1 MKTAMRWM
9 LTVIAA
15 LVITTGLVAQG
26 PGGHRGRGFGG
37 PGAGMF
43 GGPGGGF
50 FGPMLGRHLDLTEAQ
65 REQVKAIFEASR
77 ADTQAIHEQLKGLHE
92 QIRSAV
98 ETGNTAEVEVLASQ
112 QGELTGKL
120 MAIQAKNMIR
130 VRNEVLTS
138 AQIQKLTELRTEMQE
153 RMEQRRESRR
163 NRSREAQ

>member
-9 LTVIAA
+9 LTATAA

-98 ETGNTAEVEVLASQ
+98 ETGNTAEVEVLAILFCESWVQ
-112 QGELTGKL
+112 VVASDGGGGIESIVQFVGGQYLQVLRLLEDDSHAVAADHVH
-120 MAIQAKNMIR
+120 AIGRADG
-130 VRNEVLTS
+130 
-138 AQIQKLTELRTEMQE
+138 
-153 RMEQRRESRR
+153 
-163 NRSREAQ
+163 

>member
-9 LTVIAA
+9 LAATAA
-15 LVITTGLVAQG
+15 LVITTGLAAQG

-37 PGAGMF
+37 PGAGAF
-43 GGPGGGF
+43 GGPGGG
-50 FGPMLGRHLDLTEAQ
+50 FGPMLGRHLDLTDTQ

-77 ADTQAIHEQLKGLHE
+77 ADTQAIREQLRGLHE
-92 QIRSAV
+92 QMRSAV

-120 MAIQAKNMIR
+120 TAIQAKNMVR

-138 AQIQKLTELRTEMQE
+138 AQVQKLGEMREKMQQ

-163 NRSREAQ
+163 SRSGQAL